1 MRPWISTLLLLLM
14 SLPPAAFSAEPADPI
29 RTILRDTPTPSV
41 PAVKAEELTALR
53 ERLAELQGKLQSQSS
68 ALDGL
73 SARLAQ
79 LTREMDGQRSG
90 LGTRL
95 DELKKQ
101 VDRQGTDLDSLGEKT
116 DFSVKHVDLAVKNL
130 EGLHDEL
137 KEKRDSL
144 SGITDLM
151 AALKRDVDDN
161 SSEIVD
167 VKRGLA
173 GLDKE
178 AGSSAAGNWWTQA
191 SRWPYLPLTAA
202 VLSVTAIFLAVR
214 Q

>member
-1 MRPWISTLLLLLM
+1 MTRPWIAILLLLVL
-14 SLPPAAFSAEPADPI
+14 SLPPAAFAAEPADPV

-53 ERLAELQGKLQSQSS
+53 ERLGELQGKLQAQSAS
-68 ALDGL
+68 LDGL
-73 SARLAQ
+73 AARLAQ

-90 LGTRL
+90 LGSRL

-101 VDRQGTDLDSLGEKT
+101 VDRQGTDLDGLGQKT

-130 EGLHDEL
+130 QGLQDEI

-167 VKRGLA
+167 VKRELA

-178 AGSSAAGNWWTQA
+178 GTPAAGNWWTQA